1 MSNGSTSSMLR
12 MKALTDKMRLPNPI
26 LSGDNAGDETGKYTV
41 RKFTKEDLEGSEV
54 LPGSGSS
61 AVVTPSV
68 QKFIDYVN
76 TGDESIFKG
85 NKNALGKPSSVRRAF
100 INDPKNRVPVFKKD
114 DPNNPALNEP
124 KSTLY
129 RSSQ

>member
-12 MKALTDKMRLPNPI
+12 MKTLTDKMKLPNPI
-26 LSGDNAGDETGKYTV
+26 FSGDNEGDNKGQFKV
-41 RKFTKEDLEGSEV
+41 RKFTKEDLEGSEI

-61 AVVTPSV
+61 AVITPSV

-76 TGDESIFKG
+76 TGDDSIFDG
-85 NKNALGKPSSVRRAF
+85 DKNAISKPSSVRQAF
-100 INDPKNRVPVFKKD
+100 INDPKNRIPDFKTD
-114 DPNNPALNEP
+114 DPNNPALNQP